1 MTNSVLNASSQD
13 CAWARAFDYM
23 SYDVILYDRSVSV
36 TINITFRRDQANA
49 QADGYATNALQSYN
63 HKVLSSSKSGHGDTK
78 SRE

>member
-36 TINITFRRDQANA
+36 TIDNPFRRDQANA
-49 QADGYATNALQSYN
+49 QADWYATNALKSYN
-63 HKVLSSSKSGHGDTK
+63 RTQQFQNGHGETR